1 MIAMILVII
10 IFIFILFIMG
20 VKNIFIRLFVR
31 IFINNGVINANTIKN
46 IDVYIKDFPVFF
58 RSFVI
63 IVNNIKNVMVSNISI
78 IL

>member
-1 MIAMILVII
+1 MILPVI

-31 IFINNGVINANTIKN
+31 IFINKGVINENIIKN
-46 IDVYIKDFPVFF
+46 IDVYIKDFPIFF

-63 IVNNIKNVMVSNISI
+63 IVNNIKNIIVSNISI